1 MLAAPSSGNQLPD
14 WNGRREVER
23 LQAMKC
29 QSEKTNYRLQLER
42 RGSLGEVQGE
52 GGTTN
57 AVGEAEDFCSSVPSG
72 CEQF

>member
-1 MLAAPSSGNQLPD
+1 
-14 WNGRREVER
+14 
-23 LQAMKC
+23 MKC